1 MWDIRYYD
9 KFFGLNLLEYWE
21 ADIPYIWRPTA
32 ESRVKEMNFNGHP
45 KNKSGSFTNYK
56 YSKGK
61 SLIEFK
67 KKKFMLWCFLRNIG
81 IIITKNIW
89 NCIQITIL
97 YSSWW

>member
-9 KFFGLNLLEYWE
+9 RFFGLNLLEYWE
-21 ADIPYIWRPTA
+21 EDIPYIWIPTA

-61 SLIEFK
+61 PLIEFK
-67 KKKFMLWCFLRNIG
+67 KKKLCNDVYLGIG
-81 IIITKNIW
+81 IIISKKTYEIVLK
-89 NCIQITIL
+89 
-97 YSSWW
+97 